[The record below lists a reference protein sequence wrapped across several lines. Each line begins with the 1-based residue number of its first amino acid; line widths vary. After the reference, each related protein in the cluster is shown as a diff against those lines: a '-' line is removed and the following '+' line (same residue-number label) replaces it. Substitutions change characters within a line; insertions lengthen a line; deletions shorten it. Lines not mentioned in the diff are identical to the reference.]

1 MNYTSAL
8 WNSFT
13 HQNHECF
20 TPLLVLCL
28 ISHMEEHFKY
38 CFCYFLKVIAIAV
51 IIKTFINGRKKKIED
66 LKPAVHISTSQKPS
80 NRTTLKS
87 VKKDDTVKNIRKNS
101 SASKPNTMTY
111 MQKKPSVT
119 VSSTKSQQKS
129 SAVENS
135 QQKVKSQGARQP
147 TVKQSKQ
154 PTIKQTAKPTTKPP
168 TSKQPAGKQTTTKTQ
183 KITDKT
189 KTLTRKSRKNV

>member
-1 MNYTSAL
+1 
-8 WNSFT
+8 
-13 HQNHECF
+13 
-20 TPLLVLCL
+20 
-28 ISHMEEHFKY
+28 
-38 CFCYFLKVIAIAV
+38 
-51 IIKTFINGRKKKIED
+51 
-66 LKPAVHISTSQKPS
+66 
-80 NRTTLKS
+80 
-87 VKKDDTVKNIRKNS
+87 
-101 SASKPNTMTY
+101 MTY

-135 QQKVKSQGARQP
+135 QQKVKSQGAREP

-154 PTIKQTAKPTTKPP
+154 PTTKQTAKPTTKPP
-168 TSKQPAGKQTTTKTQ
+168 TSKQAAGKQATTKTQ

>member
-1 MNYTSAL
+1 
-8 WNSFT
+8 
-13 HQNHECF
+13 
-20 TPLLVLCL
+20 
-28 ISHMEEHFKY
+28 
-38 CFCYFLKVIAIAV
+38 
-51 IIKTFINGRKKKIED
+51 
-66 LKPAVHISTSQKPS
+66 
-80 NRTTLKS
+80 
-87 VKKDDTVKNIRKNS
+87 
-101 SASKPNTMTY
+101 MTY

-147 TVKQSKQ
+147 MVKQSKQ
-154 PTIKQTAKPTTKPP
+154 PTTIQTAKPTLKPP
-168 TSKQPAGKQTTTKTQ
+168 MSKQPAGKQATTKTQ